1 MARQVI
7 GGNAALIGG
16 IGVAIGAIIAAALPK
31 TKAEATLMSGASEG
45 LKETAREA
53 AQTGVAALKDK
64 AVSAADAMTKSVANS
79 DLGTHSSRITQNVAD
94 SLKEAVEDVGT
105 AALNPSRNPNT

>member
-16 IGVAIGAIIAAALPK
+16 IGVAIGAIFAAALPK

-45 LKETAREA
+45 LKEA
-53 AQTGVAALKDK
+53 AQTGISAVKDK
-64 AVSAADAMTKSVANS
+64 AMSAADAMTKSVADS
-79 DLGTHSSRITQNVAD
+79 ELGTHTSRITQNVAD
-94 SLKEAVEDVGT
+94 SLKEAVEDVAS